1 MKKAFL
7 LLLLFCSTISLFSQ
21 GISVQGIARD
31 NNNSAITDTNLT
43 FTFSI
48 TESNNTVV
56 FAETQSIKTDNFGV
70 FSHIISTGNP
80 VTNTFND
87 IDFSVQELKVK
98 VFINYNSNDIT
109 VYDQPLQYTPYAH
122 YSKRATTATKADNG
136 VPTGAIM
143 PYMGNEN
150 TLPEGWLTCNG
161 SDIPFTNETKNL
173 RDLLGSSKTPD
184 LRGMFLRGSGNQGGN
199 NFYIGPNLGVIQLD
213 SQKEHDHG
221 DGSLKTAEDGVHSHK
236 MNFWI
241 DLGTQ
246 LFNNTSGQGYA
257 GDNDGA
263 PGRYGLNN
271 SDGEELETTDY
282 DATYSKH
289 KHDITGR
296 TGLAGNGKE
305 TRPVNYGV
313 NYIIKL

>member
-1 MKKAFL
+1 MKKAFFI
-7 LLLLFCSTISLFSQ
+7 LLFFCFTTSLFSQ

-80 VTNTFND
+80 ITNAFND

-98 VFINYNSNDIT
+98 VFVNYNSNDIT

-122 YSKRATTATKADNG
+122 FSKRSTIADNG

-143 PYMGNEN
+143 PFIGDEN
-150 TLPEGWLTCNG
+150 SVPEGWLLCSG
-161 SDIPFTNETKNL
+161 DAIPINETTLALRTILGDTNTPNL
-173 RDLLGSSKTPD
+173 KGRFLKGTGTNTEANVDVIALKEKQNQSTKTKDHKHTDDLSVDWNHALNDPTRKVPASTSWTDQG
-184 LRGMFLRGSGNQGGN
+184 FYSGNVGTGAYYALPRRTPNELMKSLDTNHKHSMSGGVN
-199 NFYIGPNLGVIQLD
+199 GI
-213 SQKEHDHG
+213 
-221 DGSLKTAEDGVHSHK
+221 T
-236 MNFWI
+236 
-241 DLGTQ
+241 
-246 LFNNTSGQGYA
+246 
-257 GDNDGA
+257 
-263 PGRYGLNN
+263 
-271 SDGEELETTDY
+271 TTDN
-282 DATYSKH
+282 S
-289 KHDITGR
+289 
-296 TGLAGNGKE
+296 E
-305 TRPVNYGV
+305 VRPSSYGV